1 MRCGMEISK
10 AGMSKYIGYWHRRP
24 NQVYIIQNIKYPG
37 IIPIIRPYVKSHNF
51 IKIETKTTEK
61 INWQDLRKSVLF
73 LDN

>member
-24 NQVYIIQNIKYPG
+24 NQVKIIQNIKYPG

-51 IKIETKTTEK
+51 IKLKQKPLKKLIGRTCKK
-61 INWQDLRKSVLF
+61 MCYF
-73 LDN
+73 